1 LLPQVADPAMHPSSF
16 ENMQKC
22 YDRYLAAQSVEPDRR
37 WVVVEVGSADVN
49 GSYRAIFPSQSFRY
63 VGCDLMPG
71 PGVDLVLDDPYR
83 LPLRDAHAD
92 VVISGQMLEHCEFF
106 WLAFG
111 EMLRILKPEGYL
123 FLIAPSSGPIH
134 AYPVDCYR
142 FHPDGFR
149 ALAKHS
155 GCRLIELW
163 SDDRGPWN
171 DLVGV
176 FRHAE
181 APLPSAAEIA
191 HNLAAAQ
198 DSYRSRVVARQGIN
212 LKPSGGSPPEAE
224 ATKGA
229 ARYLE
234 VLRHLHETLR
244 PQLYLEIGVRRGR
257 SLVLARGSAVG
268 VDSAPEV
275 TTPLPVS
282 TAVYPE
288 TSDHF
293 FEHSAE
299 SALGRGVDL
308 AFIDGMHR
316 AENVLRDI
324 MGVERHARP
333 SALLAIDDIFPNHP
347 LQAERCRRTRVW
359 CGDVWKIVGC
369 LAQYRPD
376 LLLLR
381 LDVEPA
387 GLLLVAGFEP
397 AHRGLRDL
405 YNRIARSLAKPA
417 SPVVPVEILAR
428 EGALPPDD
436 VRVGSLLGLLKELA
450 GNGAD
455 HATVRSRLRSW
466 RGAYS
471 M

>member
-1 LLPQVADPAMHPSSF
+1 
-16 ENMQKC
+16 MQKC
-22 YDRYLAAQSVEPDRR
+22 YDRYLAARSVEPDRR
-37 WVVVEVGSADVN
+37 WVVVEIGPADIN
-49 GSYRAIFPSQSFRY
+49 GAYRAIFPSRTFHY
-63 VGCDLMPG
+63 VGCDCASG

-83 LPLRDAHAD
+83 LPLQNAYAD

-111 EMLRILKPEGYL
+111 EMLRILKPGGDL

-134 AYPVDCYR
+134 AHPVDCYR
-142 FHPDGFR
+142 FYPDAFR

-155 GCRLIELW
+155 GCQLIELW

-176 FRHAE
+176 FRHAS
-181 APLPSAAEIA
+181 APPPSAAEIA
-191 HNLAAAQ
+191 GNLGAAGDA
-198 DSYRSRVVARQGIN
+198 YRSRVIARQRIN
-212 LKPSGGSPPEAE
+212 LKPSSGIPPEAE

-229 ARYLE
+229 GPKREL
-234 VLRHLHETLR
+234 LRHLHETLR
-244 PQLYLEIGVRRGR
+244 PQLYLEIGVRRGH
-257 SLVLARGSAVG
+257 SLALAQGSAVG
-268 VDSAPEV
+268 IDPAPDV
-275 TTPLPVS
+275 TMPLPAGAV
-282 TAVYPE
+282 VYPE
-288 TSDHF
+288 TSDRF
-293 FEHSAE
+293 FDHSAQ
-299 SALGRGVDL
+299 SALGGGVDL
-308 AFIDGMHR
+308 AFIDGMHH

-324 MGVERHARP
+324 MGVECHARP
-333 SALLAIDDIFPNHP
+333 NALVAVDDIFPNHP
-347 LQAERCRRTRVW
+347 LQAERCRRTRAW
-359 CGDVWKIVGC
+359 CGDVWKIMGC
-369 LAQYRPD
+369 LARYRPD

-405 YNRIARSLAKPA
+405 YNPIARSLAKHA

-436 VRVGSLLGLLKELA
+436 ERVASLLALLKELERDR
-450 GNGAD
+450 AD

-466 RGAYS
+466 RVTHRV
-471 M
+471 

>member
-1 LLPQVADPAMHPSSF
+1 MHPSSF

-22 YDRYLAAQSVEPDRR
+22 YDRHLAAQSAEPDRR

-49 GSYRAIFPSQSFRY
+49 GSYRAIFPSQTFRY
-63 VGCDLMPG
+63 IGCDCVGG
-71 PGVDLVLDDPYR
+71 PGVDLVLDEPYR
-83 LPLRDAHAD
+83 LPLPDAHAD

-111 EMLRILKPEGYL
+111 EMLRILKPGGYL
-123 FLIAPSSGPIH
+123 FLIAPSSGPVH

-149 ALAKHS
+149 ALAKYS
-155 GCRLIELW
+155 GCRLVELW
-163 SDDRGPWN
+163 HDDRGPWN

-176 FRHAE
+176 FRHST
-181 APLPSAAEIA
+181 APLPSGAEIA
-191 HNLAAAQ
+191 RNLAAAEHA
-198 DSYRSRVVARQGIN
+198 YRTRLAGRGI
-212 LKPSGGSPPEAE
+212 SGELHGGIPLEAE

-229 ARYLE
+229 APYLE
-234 VLRHLHETLR
+234 VLRRLHETLG

-257 SLVLARGSAVG
+257 SLALARGLAVG
-268 VDSAPEV
+268 VDPALEV
-275 TTPLPVS
+275 STPLPVGA
-282 TAVYPE
+282 AVYPE

-293 FEHSAE
+293 FDHSAG
-299 SALGRGVDL
+299 SALGGGVDL
-308 AFIDGMHR
+308 AFIDGMHL
-316 AENVLRDI
+316 AENVLRDV

-359 CGDVWKIVGC
+359 CGDVWKIVEC
-369 LAQYRPD
+369 LARYRPD
-376 LLLLR
+376 LLLLP

-405 YNRIARSLAKPA
+405 YNPIARSLAQPA
-417 SPVVPVEILAR
+417 APVVPLEILTR
-428 EGALPPDD
+428 VDALAPDD
-436 VRVGSLLGLLKELA
+436 VRVGSLLALLKELA
-450 GNGAD
+450 GNGSD
-455 HATVRSRLRSW
+455 HVTVRSRLRSW
-466 RGAYS
+466 RDAHR